1 LIFRVFNQDLD
12 TINNQQL
19 KFKGSFVEHKHLS
32 LEERH
37 YIDIQLKNK
46 SSLSAIAKAL
56 NRSQGTITK
65 EIQRNSGKRGYRHKQ
80 AHSLA
85 LKRLSSKQI
94 PTKMT
99 DEMKGHIDE
108 MLITHQWSP
117 EQIVGRLKVE
127 KNISLHHET
136 IYRYVIINKER
147 GGVLYKNLRHSNKT
161 YRKRSSTQGRYIGIP
176 NRVDID
182 QRPEVINNRER
193 VGDWEGDLI
202 IGANHKGAIVTLDE
216 RKSKLRL
223 AFPINNK
230 LSSLTTEA
238 IILLLT
244 PFKSFAKSI
253 TFDNGREFAKHGE
266 MVESLECETF
276 FAKPYHSWERGQNE
290 NANGLLRQYF
300 PKGMELIDIA
310 VEEVLRAVNKLNSRP
325 RKCLG
330 FRTPY
335 EAFNELT
342 GLDGRML
349 VMGIL

>member
-1 LIFRVFNQDLD
+1 MN
-12 TINNQQL
+12 
-19 KFKGSFVEHKHLS
+19 
-32 LEERH
+32 
-37 YIDIQLKNK
+37 
-46 SSLSAIAKAL
+46 AIAKAL
-56 NRSQGTITK
+56 NRSQGTISK
-65 EIQRNSGKRGYRHKQ
+65 EIQRNTGKRGYRYKQ

-99 DEMKGHIDE
+99 TELISSIND
-108 MLITHQWSP
+108 MLSIEKWSP
-117 EQIVGRLKVE
+117 EQIAGRLKRD

-136 IYRYVIINKER
+136 IYRHIMIDKEN
-147 GGVLYKNLRHSNKT
+147 GGLLYKNLRHYGKT
-161 YRKRSSTQGRYIGIP
+161 YRRRSSPQGRHIGIP

-182 QRPEVINNRER
+182 ERPEIVNSRER

-202 IGANHKGAIVTLDE
+202 IGSNHKGAIVTLDE

-230 LSSLTTEA
+230 LADLTTHA
-238 IILLLT
+238 ITLLLT
-244 PFKSFAKSI
+244 PFKMVVESI
-253 TFDNGREFAKHGE
+253 TFDNGREFAKHSE
-266 MVESLECETF
+266 IAQELDCKTY

-300 PKGMELIDIA
+300 PKGMELVDIA
-310 VEEVLRAVNKLNSRP
+310 LEEVLKAVDKLNSRP

-330 FRTPY
+330 FKTPY
-335 EAFNELT
+335 EVFSELT

-349 VMGIL
+349 AMGIR